1 MSRKA
6 VTPFVKTGTAAAQRA
21 VSQTV
26 EIISPGLNFCDS
38 KNAQLTAKEHTP
50 GHSGRN
56 KSARENPNA
65 LRLIFRV
72 THEIT
77 TAVKYLKDEIPLW
90 NIKNPKAEPT
100 QANIE

>member
-6 VTPFVKTGTAAAQRA
+6 VIPLVKTGTAAAQRA

-26 EIISPGLNFCDS
+26 EATSPGLNFCES
-38 KNAQLTAKEHTP
+38 KKAQLTAREHTP

-56 KSARENPNA
+56 KSARESPNA
-65 LRLIFRV
+65 LRLILSV
-72 THEIT
+72 THDMT
-77 TAVKYLKDEIPLW
+77 TAVKYLKEEIPLW
-90 NIKNPKAEPT
+90 NIKNPNAEPT